1 MLGPEQSL
9 ADLFRAM
16 GDLSRLKVLLCL
28 MEGPRNVSEIVR
40 FLEMKQ
46 SLVSHHLKILRQC
59 GLVMARRNGPFVS
72 YCLAN
77 DRIAALVELA
87 RDIARGPVQP

>member
-1 MLGPEQSL
+1 MVGREQSL
-9 ADLFRAM
+9 AALFRAM
-16 GDLSRLKVLLCL
+16 GDLSRLKVLLYV

-40 FLEMKQ
+40 FVQMKQ

-77 DRIAALVELA
+77 ERIAALVELA
-87 RDIARGPVQP
+87 RDIAKGTV

>member
-1 MLGPEQSL
+1 MVGPEQSL
-9 ADLFRAM
+9 AALFRAM
-16 GDLSRLKVLLCL
+16 GDLSRLKVLLYI

-77 DRIAALVELA
+77 ERIAALVKLA
-87 RDIARGPVQP
+87 RDIAGGTV